1 MSGPQSGGTI
11 VTISGTKLAS
21 SFEDYSARSSIT
33 FNSIPCTPLH
43 TNFTAFRK
51 VLCKTRTM
59 PLGAYE
65 IMVQHGSNQ
74 LSASIFTFMVLVPEV
89 LSLNPKFGPIS
100 GGTKLII
107 IGSNLNIG
115 SSAIVR
121 IGRSL
126 GPLCDLL

>member
-1 MSGPQSGGTI
+1 MHVAVSHSI
-11 VTISGTKLAS
+11 V
-21 SFEDYSARSSIT
+21 YR
-33 FNSIPCTPLH
+33 CTPLH
-43 TNFTAFRK
+43 TNFTAFIK

-74 LSASIFTFMVLVPEV
+74 LSASIFTFMVLFPEV

-100 GGTKLII
+100 GGTNLII